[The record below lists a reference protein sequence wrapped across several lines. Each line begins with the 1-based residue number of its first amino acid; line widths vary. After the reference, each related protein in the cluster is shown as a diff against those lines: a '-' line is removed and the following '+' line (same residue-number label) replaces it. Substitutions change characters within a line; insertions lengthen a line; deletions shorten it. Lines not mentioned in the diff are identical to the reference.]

1 MKKYIYI
8 SIAFVLVILGLN
20 FYLSSRMYHNYLSFQ
35 EDMITRNINECSND
49 IHQEWLE
56 FRKELKYVYDFH
68 DISVIFDKS
77 KENRGEIFE
86 LIFSKYP
93 GLVQKITIF
102 NNKGVI
108 MNLGKD
114 RSGYFTWTTTREE
127 NIRLEPTER
136 LLLENYHYFYTIPV
150 FNKDQLY
157 ANVLFSFDL
166 EKYFTLKFEEYKHDF
181 PGWQGILNSAGKLV
195 FQSPTG
201 QTYQE
206 IQETETILS
215 NLKAGKTGLL
225 KHKLKSGAAKKEVIS
240 AYNSTELMNQEYIL
254 IFSFFPEKT
263 RVFLINQLIP
273 LVITFIAVFLFVGLL
288 VYLLTRVS
296 KARDKAGAGLK
307 ELQSVFENIPIG
319 VLVLDRNQKVNMA
332 NTAAANMLHMESQN
346 EVIGK
351 NISNKLVTVKSS
363 GKDGREF
370 NFDTNKYVY
379 YNKKGEEIVLYK
391 RAVPILYNKK
401 DMSLEAFID
410 ISPLEKSRKLEI
422 AANNSKSDFLAKMSH
437 EIRTPMNGIIGMA
450 EVLMNQDLTREQQE
464 TAKIIQKS
472 ADLLLS
478 IINDILDFS
487 KIEAGK
493 MLLEEV
499 PFKLKEELETTI
511 ALFKQKAREK
521 RVEINLEISSKVPDN
536 IIGDP
541 FRLRQVI
548 ANLLSNA
555 VKFTHEGEI
564 LVRVEFIKESLGD
577 ITVLFTVEDTGIG
590 IPKENLDNIFG
601 SFNQAKGSTS
611 RKYGGTGLGT
621 TIAKQLVELM
631 NGEIW
636 VESPS
641 SISTNPNYPGSKFGF
656 TIECF
661 SNEKLDKEFNFT
673 NIKQFNDI
681 KCLIIGHEKE
691 LENALVQA
699 AKNFGLTTQITPF
712 QKGTMDLVKRNPSMM
727 ENGFKI
733 LFIFDTPNSDGFF
746 VARKLYDEGMSDKFL
761 IIILSSNDKIGN
773 FVKSKRL
780 GVDYYLVKPFEMS
793 EIFDIIQDNF
803 PNIEIDEGILEGLD
817 KLKKDISILVAED
830 NLINQKV
837 AQNIFKKL
845 GYNIDLAKNG
855 QEAIEKTQE
864 NGYDIIFMDLL
875 MPVIGGIEATE
886 KIRELGHKYPIVAMT
901 ADISAEDREKA
912 INCGMDDFIYKPAKV
927 DIVKRVL
934 IKWFSESMNHLQ
946 P

>member
-8 SIAFVLVILGLN
+8 SIAFILVILGLTI
-20 FYLSSRMYHNYLSFQ
+20 FLSSKSYQNFLSFQ
-35 EDMITRNINECSND
+35 ENIITRNAHQCSNE
-49 IHQEWLE
+49 IHREWLN
-56 FRKELKYVYDFH
+56 FQKELNY
-68 DISVIFDKS
+68 ISDYKDVETLFNNPN
-77 KENRGEIFE
+77 ENRGEIFE

-93 GLVQKITIF
+93 ALVQEITIF
-102 NNKGVI
+102 NKNGVI

-114 RSGYFTWTTTREE
+114 ESDYFTWTSSREE

-136 LLLENYHYFYTIPV
+136 PLYENYHYFYTIPV
-150 FNKDQLY
+150 FNKEELY
-157 ANVLFSFDL
+157 ANILFTFDL
-166 EKYFTLKFEEYKHDF
+166 DKYFTRKFEEYQHDF
-181 PGWQGILNSAGKLV
+181 AGWQGMLNSSGKLIV
-195 FQSPTG
+195 QLPKDG
-201 QTYQE
+201 ELYE
-206 IQETETILS
+206 IQEPETILS
-215 NLKAGKTGLL
+215 NLKAGKTGIL
-225 KHKLKSGAAKKEVIS
+225 KHELESGEAKKKAVS
-240 AYNSTELMNQEYIL
+240 AYNLTGLMNQKYIL
-254 IFSFFPEKT
+254 VFSFFPDKT
-263 RVFLINQLIP
+263 RVFLVKQMIP
-273 LVITFIAVFLFVGLL
+273 HVIIFLSMFLFVGLL
-288 VYLLTRVS
+288 VYVLMRVS
-296 KARDKAGAGLK
+296 KERDTAAAALK

-351 NISNKLVTVKSS
+351 NISNKLVTAKSS

-391 RAVPILYNKK
+391 RAVPIRYARK

-437 EIRTPMNGIIGMA
+437 EIRTPMNGIIGMV
-450 EVLMNQDLTREQQE
+450 EVLMNQDLTKEQQE

-564 LVRVEFIKESLGD
+564 LVHVEFIKESLGD
-577 ITVLFTVEDTGIG
+577 ITILFTVEDTGIG

-601 SFNQAKGSTS
+601 SFNQAEGSTS

-673 NIKQFNDI
+673 NIKKFNDI
-681 KCLIIGHEKE
+681 KCLIIGHDKE
-691 LENALVQA
+691 LENTLLQA
-699 AKNFGLTTQITPF
+699 AKNFGMTTQITPF
-712 QKGTMDLVKRNPSMM
+712 QKGTMDLIKRNPSMM
-727 ENGFKI
+727 EDGFKI
-733 LFIFDTPNSDGFF
+733 LFILDTPNSDGFF

-803 PNIEIDEGILEGLD
+803 PNIEIEEGKLEGLD

-855 QEAIEKTQE
+855 QEAIDKAQE

-875 MPVIGGIEATE
+875 MPVKGGIEATE
-886 KIRELGHKYPIVAMT
+886 QIRELGHKYPIVAMT
-901 ADISAEDREKA
+901 ADISNEDKEKA
-912 INCGMDDFIYKPAKV
+912 MSCGMDDFIYKPAKV

-934 IKWFSESMNHLQ
+934 IKWFSESMNHMYS
-946 P
+946 